1 MSNVL
6 LEVKD
11 LRVTVGKFSL
21 QDISFS
27 LSPADYVMIIGP
39 TGCGKTMLLESLAG
53 LRPLTGGSIFLG
65 GREITYL
72 PPERRYLGF
81 AYQDSL
87 LYPFLSVKENI
98 LFGARARGVFD
109 GPDLG
114 RRMEK
119 LVESMGITHL
129 LERQPRYL
137 SGGEKQRVSLA
148 RAILTRPPL
157 LLLDEPLSALDP
169 QTRHSMQDLLRGMHI
184 AEGLGIIHVTHDFS
198 EALQLGT
205 RVIILQNGMIA
216 QAGEPLDVFFRPA
229 TESVAEFLRGE
240 NIISGTVTG
249 QNGQTWFKHRESSL
263 LLGPVNVTG
272 MGADAGNPLTLLIRA
287 GNLRL
292 RQAGGS
298 TDADNCWTAVIE
310 RVSFNRTHVDV
321 YCNGNGNWQAGMS
334 LADWLDLKLA
344 CGDQVLLSVQPGHL
358 HVIS

>member
-1 MSNVL
+1 MNGAL
-6 LEVKD
+6 LEVNN

-21 QDISFS
+21 QDITFS
-27 LSPADYVMIIGP
+27 MSPADYVMIIGP

-53 LRPLTGGSIFLG
+53 LRPLTGGSVFLS
-65 GREITYL
+65 GREITHL
-72 PPERRYLGF
+72 PPEQRFLGF

-98 LFGARARGVFD
+98 LFGARARGVSG
-109 GPDLG
+109 GPDLD
-114 RRMEK
+114 RRMK
-119 LVESMGITHL
+119 QLVESMGITHL

-169 QTRHSMQDLLRGMHI
+169 QTRHSMQDLLRGIHI
-184 AEGLGIIHVTHDFS
+184 SEELGMIHVTHDFS

-205 RVIILQNGMIA
+205 RVIILQNGRIT

-240 NIISGTVTG
+240 NIISGSVIN
-249 QNGQTWFKHRESSL
+249 QNGQSWFKHRDHSL
-263 LLGPVNVTG
+263 LLGPVDV
-272 MGADAGNPLTLLIRA
+272 ADSDAGAGNPLTLLIRA

-292 RQAGGS
+292 QAGES
-298 TDADNCWTAVIE
+298 TDAANCWTAVIE
-310 RVSFNRTHVDV
+310 RVSFNRTYVDV
-321 YCNGNGNWQAGMS
+321 YCNGNGNWQASMS
-334 LADWLDLKLA
+334 LADWLELKLA
-344 CGDQVLLSVQPGHL
+344 CGDQVTLSVQPGHL